1 MKPAASARV
10 RTSAPGTPAATVTKT
25 GRASPLSFC
34 RKAAGKAAVPIAE
47 PNASITEQSV
57 RYVSSTEKQ

>member
-10 RTSAPGTPAATVTKT
+10 RTSAPGTPAATVSKT
-25 GRASPLSFC
+25 GRAGPLSFC
-34 RKAAGKAAVPIAE
+34 RKAAGKAAVPI
-47 PNASITEQSV
+47 TEQSV